1 MAAVAC
7 VQFGSPAAV
16 GSGVPQ
22 MKVTLVGEEIPNL
35 LTLRTLISKVIGLGC
50 GLAAGLVI
58 GSEGPFVHIS
68 GCIANALSRYL
79 PEKQFRRYYTYETF
93 RLQLLAVA
101 VSTGVTATFGAPVGG
116 VIFAVEVTAVY
127 FFVSNLPRAFY
138 SSICCVLV
146 YRVTRESGLV
156 DLFEVEDMPDWS
168 LHWELAI
175 FCILAAVCGVVAGL
189 LVHCIGYI
197 NRYTT
202 KLPPVWRFFWAASV
216 VSAIA
221 GISCGL
227 PILKRLDKK
236 LLTLLFASDDDPSR
250 EYNDTMHS
258 VGELAALLGVK
269 CATFIL
275 SLSCSIPA
283 GVFTP
288 TFVIGALC
296 GRFTGVAMHQLLP
309 DADLASPAL
318 YSLIGAV
325 SVTAGVTR
333 TVSVAVIAFELT
345 AQIHNMTPIL
355 LCTLIS
361 YTVSAMLTIS
371 IYDVLLHLRN
381 LPYLPHLR
389 KSDLY
394 HQTCRG
400 LIIPI
405 NRSFCIAESV
415 HGMDASLS
423 DGYDA
428 ALRLPKGCDKV
439 PVVSYGVDGTMMH
452 LKGVVPAS
460 DIISEVRKAIEESQ
474 IPEDMPDSEV
484 RDILSLRPLEL
495 DSLLTK
501 VGKATDWSP
510 VVVPET
516 LPVARVQ
523 YLFTM
528 LRLKSVFVTQAGTNN
543 LVGVVTKECFD
554 ASAEERIKWGEGR
567 PQGGS
572 SYRPPPRPGSYS
584 RSWAED
590 WQLSYGASSQPSSD
604 GHSASAAIGED
615 SQRWAPPG
623 DIEAPVTIDTVLW
636 EDSSSSAPSDTKPP
650 FNLNYSNQD
659 TSATR
664 HGEYTGDLSSPQSP
678 SDAHD
683 DRFTRR
689 VGAAAGADPS
699 PSTSVSSKNTS

>member
-1 MAAVAC
+1 
-7 VQFGSPAAV
+7 
-16 GSGVPQ
+16 
-22 MKVTLVGEEIPNL
+22 
-35 LTLRTLISKVIGLGC
+35 
-50 GLAAGLVI
+50 
-58 GSEGPFVHIS
+58 
-68 GCIANALSRYL
+68 
-79 PEKQFRRYYTYETF
+79 
-93 RLQLLAVA
+93 
-101 VSTGVTATFGAPVGG
+101 
-116 VIFAVEVTAVY
+116 
-127 FFVSNLPRAFY
+127 
-138 SSICCVLV
+138 
-146 YRVTRESGLV
+146 
-156 DLFEVEDMPDWS
+156 
-168 LHWELAI
+168 
-175 FCILAAVCGVVAGL
+175 
-189 LVHCIGYI
+189 
-197 NRYTT
+197 
-202 KLPPVWRFFWAASV
+202 
-216 VSAIA
+216 
-221 GISCGL
+221 L

-584 RSWAED
+584 V
-590 WQLSYGASSQPSSD
+590 
-604 GHSASAAIGED
+604 GHSD
-615 SQRWAPPG
+615 SCR
-623 DIEAPVTIDTVLW
+623 
-636 EDSSSSAPSDTKPP
+636 
-650 FNLNYSNQD
+650 
-659 TSATR
+659 
-664 HGEYTGDLSSPQSP
+664 
-678 SDAHD
+678 
-683 DRFTRR
+683 
-689 VGAAAGADPS
+689 
-699 PSTSVSSKNTS
+699 

>member
-1 MAAVAC
+1 
-7 VQFGSPAAV
+7 
-16 GSGVPQ
+16 
-22 MKVTLVGEEIPNL
+22 
-35 LTLRTLISKVIGLGC
+35 
-50 GLAAGLVI
+50 
-58 GSEGPFVHIS
+58 VHIS

-138 SSICCVLV
+138 SSICCILV

-250 EYNDTMHS
+250 EYNDTMNS
-258 VGELAALLGVK
+258 VGGLAALLGVK

-415 HGMDASLS
+415 HG
-423 DGYDA
+423 
-428 ALRLPKGCDKV
+428 
-439 PVVSYGVDGTMMH
+439 
-452 LKGVVPAS
+452 VVPAS

-528 LRLKSVFVTQAGTNN
+528 LRLKSVFVTQAGTND
-543 LVGVVTKECFD
+543 LVGVVTKECSD
-554 ASAEERIKWGEGR
+554 ASAEELNEWGEGR

-604 GHSASAAIGED
+604 GHSPPAAIGED
-615 SQRWAPPG
+615 SHRWAPPG
-623 DIEAPVTIDTVLW
+623 DIEAPVTIDTVVW
-636 EDSSSSAPSDTKPP
+636 EDSSSDAPSDKKPP

-664 HGEYTGDLSSPQSP
+664 HGEYTGDLSLPQSP

-689 VGAAAGADPS
+689 VAAGADPS